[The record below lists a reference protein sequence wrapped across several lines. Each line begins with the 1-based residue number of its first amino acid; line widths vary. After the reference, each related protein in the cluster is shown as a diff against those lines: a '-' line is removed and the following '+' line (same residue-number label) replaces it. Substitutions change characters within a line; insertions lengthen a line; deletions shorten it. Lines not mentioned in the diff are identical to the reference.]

1 MKYEGPLNIENA
13 THTVG
18 KQFTMNEGDH
28 ERKKMETK
36 KETIEMMK
44 AKQDRDMFDDKNDEG
59 YKSRT
64 KSFMNM
70 N

>member
-1 MKYEGPLNIENA
+1 MRVIMKG
-13 THTVG
+13 
-18 KQFTMNEGDH
+18 
-28 ERKKMETK
+28 KKMETK